1 MSDPVAAVA
10 EADATGETA
19 AIFADIRAVYG
30 VSVVNLIWRH
40 LATFPG
46 ALPWAWGT
54 VRPLYADGVIAR
66 EAAVLRASRRLPA
79 IPAVPRDVF
88 LSSGLT
94 AEDLRQIEI
103 VLDAYER
110 TNPMALVA
118 LSVLEQALAG
128 VDRTSAGTALAVAP
142 SRQAEAE
149 LRLPPLLRL
158 DQMAPTVA
166 DLVVRLNRIGATRAD
181 PILASMYRN
190 LAHWPPYLALA
201 WTILAPLGERG
212 DIAAAI
218 KDIRELA
225 RLRARAISASEA
237 RVSHVSEAGRAAI
250 LEAIERFTGD
260 AICRMV
266 VVCGILRDAGLA
278 R

>member
-1 MSDPVAAVA
+1 V
-10 EADATGETA
+10 
-19 AIFADIRAVYG
+19 F
-30 VSVVNLIWRH
+30 VSV
-40 LATFPG
+40 
-46 ALPWAWGT
+46 
-54 VRPLYADGVIAR
+54 
-66 EAAVLRASRRLPA
+66 
-79 IPAVPRDVF
+79 
-88 LSSGLT
+88 GLT
-94 AEDLRQIEI
+94 AEDLRQIEV

-128 VDRTSAGTALAVAP
+128 VDRAAAGTALAVAP
-142 SRQAEAE
+142 SRQTETE

-181 PILASMYRN
+181 PVLASMYRN

-218 KDIRELA
+218 NDIRELT
-225 RLRARAISASEA
+225 RLRARAISAPEA

-266 VVCGILRDAGLA
+266 VVCGILRDAGMG